1 MIFRRTPLIPV
12 LCSATLLATAASCS
26 PPNERE
32 STAPS
37 AHLTPRPA
45 GAPILGEVSASG
57 ECDPEV
63 IDIDHRKPSA
73 DITYNGKP
81 GDRID
86 IRIVHEP
93 DPGEKQNTDYG
104 IRLDEGATGWQIPS
118 GIPNATIHEIVV
130 TAVGGTGMTGECR
143 IPVNGIDGD
152 DIPAPS
158 T

>member
-1 MIFRRTPLIPV
+1 MVIRRTPLILAV
-12 LCSATLLATAASCS
+12 CSATLLVTAVSCS

-32 STAPS
+32 SSAPS

-45 GAPILGEVSASG
+45 GSPTLGEVSASG

-73 DITYNGKP
+73 DITYTGRP
-81 GDRID
+81 GDAID

-93 DPGEKQNTDYG
+93 EPGEKQNTDYG

-130 TAVGGTGMTGECR
+130 TTVGGTGTTGECR

-152 DIPAPS
+152 DTPPP
-158 T
+158 TT